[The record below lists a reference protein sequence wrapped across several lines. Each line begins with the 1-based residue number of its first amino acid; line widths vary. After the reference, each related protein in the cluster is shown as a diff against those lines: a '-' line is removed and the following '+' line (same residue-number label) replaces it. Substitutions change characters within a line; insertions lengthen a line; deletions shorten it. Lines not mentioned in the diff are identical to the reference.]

1 MQNAPHCQGDSQI
14 VYIDKQNK
22 RVYTDLCGG
31 GRAPVEIPVGSNG
44 GSKPPPYRGCMK
56 KQKRISLFIWLI
68 LIPLAVAA
76 GVVLPF
82 AHAEAVSIF
91 AVALF
96 ALIPPLVS
104 FEKKDHTAAEVMI
117 LASLVAFSSLARI
130 AFFALP
136 GVKPVTA
143 VVVLAG
149 VYLGC
154 EAGFAVGALSALVS
168 GMAFGLGSWTP
179 FQMFAWG
186 LIGLLAGVLAR
197 FLKERRVPLL
207 LFGVLSGV
215 LYSLLMDVWT
225 VLTAEGSF
233 ALPRFAAT
241 VVTALPVTAL
251 YALSNAAFLFLLQK
265 PARRIFDRLKT
276 RYGVF
281 AVRQR
286 DGRSK

>member
-1 MQNAPHCQGDSQI
+1 MQNA
-14 VYIDKQNK
+14 K
-22 RVYTDLCGG
+22 RKV
-31 GRAPVEIPVGSNG
+31 VGKMG
-44 GSKPPPYRGCMK
+44 
-56 KQKRISLFIWLI
+56 KRKVSSLIIWLV

-76 GVVLPF
+76 GFLPF
-82 AHAEAVSIF
+82 ERAEALAML
-91 AVALF
+91 AVAVL
-96 ALIPPLVS
+96 ALVPPLWR

-154 EAGFAVGALSALVS
+154 EAGFAVGALSALAS

-179 FQMFAWG
+179 FQMLAWG
-186 LIGLLAGVLAR
+186 VIGLLAGVLAR

-207 LFGVLSGV
+207 LFGALSGV

-225 VLTAEGSF
+225 VFSAEGGFVLS
-233 ALPRFAAT
+233 RFAAT
-241 VVTALPVTAL
+241 VLTALPVTAV
-251 YALSNAAFLFLLQK
+251 YAVSNAVFLLLLQT
-265 PARRIFDRLKT
+265 PAKRIFGRLKT

-281 AVRQR
+281 GVTQPG
-286 DGRSK
+286 GRSV

>member
-1 MQNAPHCQGDSQI
+1 MRGQKALSLI
-14 VYIDKQNK
+14 IW
-22 RVYTDLCGG
+22 LLL
-31 GRAPVEIPVGSNG
+31 IPVAVASGTFL
-44 GSKPPPYRGCMK
+44 PFERAEAAAM
-56 KQKRISLFIWLI
+56 
-68 LIPLAVAA
+68 LAVA
-76 GVVLPF
+76 VLALVPPF
-82 AHAEAVSIF
+82 
-91 AVALF
+91 
-96 ALIPPLVS
+96 VS

-117 LASLVAFSSLARI
+117 LASLVAFSAVSRI

-186 LIGLLAGVLAR
+186 LVGLLAGCFAR
-197 FLKERRVPLL
+197 TMRERRVPLL

-225 VLTAEGSF
+225 VLSAEGAF
-233 ALPRFAAT
+233 ALPRFAAA
-241 VVTALPVTAL
+241 VITALPVTAV
-251 YALSNAAFLFLLQK
+251 YALSNAAFLLLLQK
-265 PARRIFDRLKT
+265 PARRIFGRLKT

-281 AVRQR
+281 AVKQP
-286 DGRSK
+286 DGRSA